1 MKLLHIADL
10 HLGKR
15 VMEYSTLED
24 AAAVMSEIREIALT
38 LHVDAVLVAGDV
50 YDRPVP
56 PVEAVTLFS
65 TFLTEMAANG
75 IAVFVIAGNHDS
87 PERLSFCSE
96 ILGGQRI
103 YVAPA
108 CKDRPTAVVLETDV
122 GRVAIHMLPFARP
135 AALRPFF
142 EEPPADAVQAMAAV
156 LKNADLL
163 CADINI
169 LLAHAFVAGGRTSES
184 EVNPVGTVELIPTS
198 LFAGFDYV
206 ALGHLHAP
214 QTVAPNV
221 RYAGSPLKYS
231 FSEVGHKK
239 SVSVIE
245 IKEKSAITVQEISLH
260 APHDMR
266 EIRGSLASLLAGE
279 YSEDLIRAV
288 VTDEEVP
295 PDARNALRTVYP
307 NLMRFAVEN
316 SSTRLEEDIT
326 PATCVENRD
335 PLSLFAEFYE
345 AQRGVAPDETRLAII
360 KKLLEEV
367 AEV

>member
-15 VMEYSTLED
+15 VWEYSTLED
-24 AAAVMSEIREIALT
+24 AAAVMDEIRALALT
-38 LHVDAVLVAGDV
+38 ERVDAVLVAGDV

-65 TFLTEMAANG
+65 DFLTAMAANG

-87 PERLSFCSE
+87 PERLSFCQE
-96 ILGGQRI
+96 ILSDRQI

-108 CKDRPTAVVLETDV
+108 CKDRPTTVVLESDV

-142 EEPPADAVQAMAAV
+142 DEPPTDAVQAMTAL
-156 LKNADLL
+156 LKNVDLL
-163 CADINI
+163 DADVNV
-169 LLAHAFVAGGRTSES
+169 LLAHAFVAGGVASES
-184 EVNPVGTVELIPTS
+184 EVNPVGTVELIPAA
-198 LFAGFDYV
+198 LFKGFDYV
-206 ALGHLHAP
+206 ALGHLHGP
-214 QTVAPNV
+214 QTVAPGV

-231 FSEVGHKK
+231 FSEVGHRK
-239 SVSVIE
+239 SASIVE
-245 IKEKSAITVQEISLH
+245 IKGKGEVTVREALLH

-266 EIRGSLASLLAGE
+266 ELRGSLASLLAGD

-295 PDARNALRTVYP
+295 PDSRYALRTVYP
-307 NLMRFAVEN
+307 NLMRFAIEN
-316 SSTRLEEDIT
+316 SSTRSDEDVSH
-326 PATCVENRD
+326 AECVENRD
-335 PLSLFAEFYE
+335 PLSLFAEFYQ
-345 AQRGVAPDETRLAII
+345 AQRGIEPDEARLDMM

-367 AEV
+367 AEK